1 MLLDDGSQPLVVH
14 ILQERVARLVLGL
27 VQLQLLSE
35 FAVSVGPFRETALK
49 ADDVATV
56 DPCHIDPCI
65 RAKHLSSILFAQL
78 K

>member
-1 MLLDDGSQPLVVH
+1 MLLDDGSQPLVIH

-35 FAVSVGPFRETALK
+35 LAVSVGPFREATLEAC
-49 ADDVATV
+49 DMATV
-56 DPCHIDPCI
+56 DPCHIHSCI

>member
-35 FAVSVGPFRETALK
+35 LAVPVGPLGEAALE
-49 ADDVATV
+49 AGDVATV

-65 RAKHLSSILFAQL
+65 RAKHLTSILFAQL